1 MNFTDSPYERMMKQV
16 PRQGGGRAK
25 PCREPH
31 PPKPKKKGK
40 EETYRDIIITSG
52 LFGPK
57 ST

>member
-25 PCREPH
+25 PCREPN
-31 PPKPKKKGK
+31 PPQPKKKGK

-52 LFGPK
+52 QFGPK
-57 ST
+57 PK